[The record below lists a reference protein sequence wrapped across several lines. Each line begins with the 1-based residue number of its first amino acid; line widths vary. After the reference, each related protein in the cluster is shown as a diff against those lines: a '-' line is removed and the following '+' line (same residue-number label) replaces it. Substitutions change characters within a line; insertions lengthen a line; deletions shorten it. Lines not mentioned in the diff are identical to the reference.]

1 MKSSDALKW
10 SPIVAMDTQCDSID
24 IAKLRD
30 FALGL
35 GDLGEVSIS
44 RICLGDAFPIMRAG
58 LLTPYTMQTQEPD
71 VSPQAPAPSHSRDKD
86 YKVQRIEDDN
96 QSKIPKEKV
105 GRNKRDESAIAGL
118 RHQITKSHP
127 PQSSSVLRLT
137 ASQPRLPSTVPDSHE
152 AGMAMAS
159 CQSQGDTQPLSQG
172 VQEEFTSRIREQQ
185 GTSVPDTTGNQDR
198 SHSYQPGETGHI
210 DFVTDFEQAFTTQ
223 FEEQNGPDDDIDPI
237 SQAADV
243 RAELYPES
251 KRFQEPKT
259 PAATGNKRSRDGATL
274 SRENTTPRLPVNP
287 FAGQNGR
294 FEGMMNASQAF
305 KATQFTSPLPNQAIA
320 EGFSDRPSP
329 EMSNPP
335 RPSTA
340 DPLSSPAKLPRSN
353 MARAVTEPQTTY
365 VSMKESQAER
375 DRLSKLAA
383 PPAQEDSDDGFDSD
397 GSELRKRR
405 KRRRLEMEAKSL
417 FEGVTAQSRPG
428 SSGRGRGGRRAYIQ
442 RSSPR
447 RPSGRAPTE
456 AVLIS
461 DDPLAEGNDTEDET
475 EHEQERSE
483 SDTDSID
490 ELAEDNKENIGVKRV
505 QVPMTASRANPGR
518 TIRTSSQSS
527 PSRFRVQKSPSPMRS
542 MKVASELRPILSTAS
557 TEAAEALPK
566 ATQTVAI
573 VDSQPSRS
581 TNSRRSPKPVRQES
595 IVLQSSLDGRTVIPQ
610 SQLSPEAG
618 FDQPERRKGDRDPAG
633 TPNVPAS
640 STFQST
646 PNANSSAFPQ
656 KGRFDTAT
664 SEPGGEM
671 TVSVLTR
678 NDTTSTDHD
687 PTSPLRPSDDQAMAA
702 KRKSTAVAKEL
713 TPCREAALDPM
724 GERPPALDAV
734 MASDEGHRPLLQND
748 TNGLVSSEEQVTQ
761 IRVSSTI
768 PETSSAITRNEQ
780 QTASHSSLGRLMFT
794 HGAPRPGSDAEP
806 SHLVQSNA
814 STAFNTAATHLTTSP
829 TKSRYTQ
836 LSSKPS
842 TPNSKNTRSRTIAEI
857 AANPSPPDPIGSVDV
872 DVDFLSKD
880 DREFQAIMSG
890 SSPVLPARKRRR
902 GRDGQILQVADSETN
917 MVPPLPGS
925 EPPTSSAAEHVTSS
939 PHRQSVQQT
948 VEKTPATSPVT
959 EHRASSQPRPSIEQP
974 SGVVPDNSAVQKNGG
989 PTPSRDTAPPSA
1001 VQTNSRKRGRPR
1013 KDIKG
1018 DVEPEKHL
1026 MNRPEGN
1033 TPAAN
1038 KTLRIEV
1045 PQRRTSD
1052 PDGLASSEN
1061 GPIVAPNQV
1070 LAHFNGNC
1078 PGYYPATCVGIT
1090 GGEESQYRVRFDDG
1104 MIDTINGYGIKRL
1117 ELRRGDY
1124 VKLDQV
1130 GARKHVYIVER
1141 VHDRQ
1146 QPLLTPDPE
1155 TPRHDVPFA
1164 SKTLLTTSQT
1174 DIRGY
1179 ASVVV
1184 SLKQANASDKN
1195 SSNQSITVP
1204 VKDVYLTQTMWTSL
1218 KGRSYTYKPLHPP
1231 FTSRLHTP
1239 SERISNPSTPSSR
1252 SRRLKISNTTHPR
1265 STLQNSA
1272 STTTGIFATMAF
1284 AITNISDATLRTAL
1298 RHQIITN
1305 GGRLL
1310 ADGFDELLHIPSLGP
1325 ASPSKRSL
1333 KKNDSSTS
1341 SAFDLTETG
1350 KQTGFTCLLA
1360 DKHCRMAKYI
1370 QALAL
1375 GIPCLATRWVKDS
1388 VAKQCLLPWQPYL
1401 LAAGDSSFLGGAVR
1415 SRILPAFPPES
1426 TSLKDIIG
1434 SRAKPLE
1441 GDSVL
1446 LIMEKGEEEKMKSH
1460 PLITHA
1466 LGASKVSRAT
1476 SLEAAARATKDAE
1489 INGEPWTW
1497 VFSLDK
1503 EDKTEKALFGRG
1515 WGSRKRKRESGGGGN
1530 GSGLGGWTRVVGN
1543 EFVIQSLI
1551 LGQLVE

>member
-1 MKSSDALKW
+1 
-10 SPIVAMDTQCDSID
+10 MDTQCNSID
-24 IAKLRD
+24 IANLRE

-35 GDLGEVSIS
+35 GDPGEVSIS
-44 RICLGDAFPIMRAG
+44 SICPGDALPTMRAG
-58 LLTPYTMQTQEPD
+58 LLTPSTLQAQEPD
-71 VSPQAPAPSHSRDKD
+71 VSPQAPAPTNSRDYD
-86 YKVQRIEDDN
+86 HNVQRTEGDN

-105 GRNKRDESAIAGL
+105 GHNGRDESAVAGL

-127 PQSSSVLRLT
+127 PQSSSLLRLT

-159 CQSQGDTQPLSQG
+159 YQSQGDTQPLSQG

-185 GTSVPDTTGNQDR
+185 GTSVPDTTGIQDR

-210 DFVTDFEQAFTTQ
+210 DFVTDFEQPFTTQ
-223 FEEQNGPDDDIDPI
+223 FEERNGPDDDIDPI

-251 KRFQEPKT
+251 RRFQEPIT
-259 PAATGNKRSRDGATL
+259 PATAGNKRSRDGATL

-294 FEGMMNASQAF
+294 FEGMMDASQAF

-353 MARAVTEPQTTY
+353 MARAVIEPQTTY
-365 VSMKESQAER
+365 VSIQESQAER
-375 DRLSKLAA
+375 DRLSKLTA
-383 PPAQEDSDDGFDSD
+383 PLAQEDSDDGFDSD
-397 GSELRKRR
+397 GSELRRRR
-405 KRRRLEMEAKSL
+405 KRRRLEMEAKTL
-417 FEGVTAQSRPG
+417 FEGVTARARPG
-428 SSGRGRGGRRAYIQ
+428 SRGRGRGGRRAYIQ
-442 RSSPR
+442 RPSPR

-483 SDTDSID
+483 TDTDSID
-490 ELAEDNKENIGVKRV
+490 ELAEDNKENIGTKRV
-505 QVPMTASRANPGR
+505 QVPMTASRANLGR
-518 TIRTSSQSS
+518 TTRISSQSS
-527 PSRFRVQKSPSPMRS
+527 PSRFRSQNSLSPS
-542 MKVASELRPILSTAS
+542 MKVTSESRPILSTAS
-557 TEAAEALPK
+557 TEAAEFLPK
-566 ATQTVAI
+566 ASQTVAI
-573 VDSQPSRS
+573 VDSQLSRG
-581 TNSRRSPKPVRQES
+581 TKSRRSPKPVRQES
-595 IVLQSSLDGRTVIPQ
+595 VVLQSSLEVRTVIPQ
-610 SQLSPEAG
+610 SQLSPGAG
-618 FDQPERRKGDRDPAG
+618 NDQPGRRDGDGDPAG

-640 STFQST
+640 PTIQST
-646 PNANSSAFPQ
+646 PNANSSAFLQTGIPCI
-656 KGRFDTAT
+656 AT
-664 SEPGGEM
+664 SRQGGRM
-671 TVSVLTR
+671 PVSVPAR

-687 PTSPLRPSDDQAMAA
+687 PSSPLRPSDNQAIAA
-702 KRKSTAVAKEL
+702 THESTATAKESA
-713 TPCREAALDPM
+713 PSREAALGPM
-724 GERPPALDAV
+724 SERQRDKPALGAV
-734 MASDEGHRPLLQND
+734 ITSDDGNRPQSQTH
-748 TNGLVSSEEQVTQ
+748 TNGLASSEEQVTQ
-761 IRVSSTI
+761 IRASSTI
-768 PETSSAITRNEQ
+768 PETSCAMTRIEQ
-780 QTASHSSLGRLMFT
+780 RTASRSPSGRLRST
-794 HGAPRPGSDAEP
+794 HGASRPDPNAEH
-806 SHLVQSNA
+806 SNLVQSNA
-814 STAFNTAATHLTTSP
+814 STAFHTAATHLTSST
-829 TKSRYTQ
+829 TKSRTTQ

-842 TPNSKNTRSRTIAEI
+842 TPTSKNTRSRTIAEI
-857 AANPSPPDPIGSVDV
+857 AANPSPSDPTGSVDV

-880 DREFQAIMSG
+880 DRDFQAVMSG

-902 GRDGQILQVADSETN
+902 GRNGQILQVADSESN
-917 MVPPLPGS
+917 ILPPPPGS
-925 EPPTSSAAEHVTSS
+925 EPPTSSAVENIASS
-939 PHRQSVQQT
+939 SHRHSVEPT
-948 VEKTPATSPVT
+948 VEKTPATTPVT
-959 EHRASSQPRPSIEQP
+959 EDRASSQPRPTVEQP
-974 SGVVPDNSAVQKNGG
+974 SGVASDNSAVQKNGG
-989 PTPSRDTAPPSA
+989 RTSFKNTAPLPSA
-1001 VQTNSRKRGRPR
+1001 LQNNSRKRGRPR
-1013 KDIKG
+1013 KDIKV
-1018 DVEPEKHL
+1018 DIEPDRHFT
-1026 MNRPEGN
+1026 NRPEGD
-1033 TPAAN
+1033 TSAAN
-1038 KTLRIEV
+1038 QTLRIEV
-1045 PQRRTSD
+1045 PRRLTSD
-1052 PDGLASSEN
+1052 PNGSAKSEN

-1070 LAHFNGNC
+1070 FAHFNGNC
-1078 PGYYPATCVGIT
+1078 PGYYPATCIGIT
-1090 GGEESQYRVRFDDG
+1090 GGEESQYRVRFEDG

-1146 QPLLTPDPE
+1146 HPLLTPDPE
-1155 TPRHDVPFA
+1155 TPRHHLPFT
-1164 SKTLLTTSQT
+1164 SRTSFSISQT

-1179 ASVVV
+1179 TSLVV
-1184 SLKQANASDKN
+1184 SLKQANVSDKN
-1195 SSNQSITVP
+1195 SSNQSMTVP
-1204 VKDVYLTQTMWTSL
+1204 VKDIYLTQTMWTSL
-1218 KGRSYTYKPLHPP
+1218 KDRAYTYEPLPP
-1231 FTSRLHTP
+1231 AFPSRLQTP
-1239 SERISNPSTPSSR
+1239 SERTSNPSTPSSR
-1252 SRRLKISNTTHPR
+1252 SRRLKTSSTTHPR
-1265 STLQNSA
+1265 STRHAPA
-1272 STTTGIFATMAF
+1272 STTTGIFTTMAF
-1284 AITNISDATLRTAL
+1284 AITNISDATLRTVL
-1298 RHQIITN
+1298 RHQITTN

-1325 ASPSKRSL
+1325 ASPSKRSP
-1333 KKNDSSTS
+1333 KKSDSATSS

-1375 GIPCLATRWVKDS
+1375 GIPCLATRWIQDC
-1388 VAKQCLLPWQPYL
+1388 VAKLRVLPWQPYL

-1415 SRILPAFPPES
+1415 SRILPAFPPE
-1426 TSLKDIIG
+1426 TTTLTDIIG
-1434 SRAKPLE
+1434 TRAKPLD

-1503 EDKTEKALFGRG
+1503 EDKTEKTLFGRG
-1515 WGSRKRKRESGGGGN
+1515 VGGRKRKRESGVKGNGVGGQGGG
-1530 GSGLGGWTRVVGN
+1530 TRVVGN

>member
-1 MKSSDALKW
+1 
-10 SPIVAMDTQCDSID
+10 MDTQCDSID

-30 FALGL
+30 FALGI
-35 GDLGEVSIS
+35 GDLGEVSIFK
-44 RICLGDAFPIMRAG
+44 ICPGDAFPIMRAG
-58 LLTPYTMQTQEPD
+58 LLTPSTMQTQEPD
-71 VSPQAPAPSHSRDKD
+71 VSPQIPAPTNSRDND
-86 YKVQRIEDDN
+86 YKAQRIEDDS
-96 QSKIPKEKV
+96 QSKTPEDKV
-105 GRNKRDESAIAGL
+105 GHNGRDGSAVAGL
-118 RHQITKSHP
+118 RHQTKKSHP
-127 PQSSSVLRLT
+127 PRASSVLRLT
-137 ASQPRLPSTVPDSHE
+137 ASQPRLPSTVADSHE
-152 AGMAMAS
+152 IRMAMAGY
-159 CQSQGDTQPLSQG
+159 QSQGDTQPLSQG
-172 VQEEFTSRIREQQ
+172 VQEEFTSRIKERQ
-185 GTSVPDTTGNQDR
+185 GMSITDTTGMQDR
-198 SHSYQPGETGHI
+198 SYSYQPGETGHI
-210 DFVTDFEQAFTTQ
+210 DFVTDYEQPSAAY
-223 FEEQNGPDDDIDPI
+223 FEEHNGADDDIDPI

-259 PAATGNKRSRDGATL
+259 PATAGNKRSKDGATL

-287 FAGQNGR
+287 FASQNGR

-353 MARAVTEPQTTY
+353 MARAVTEPQTRY

-383 PPAQEDSDDGFDSD
+383 PLAQEDSDDGFDSD
-397 GSELRKRR
+397 GSELRRRR

-417 FEGVTAQSRPG
+417 FEGVTAGPRPG
-428 SSGRGRGGRRAYIQ
+428 SSGPGRGGRRAYTQ

-518 TIRTSSQSS
+518 TTRISSQLS

-542 MKVASELRPILSTAS
+542 MEASKMRPILSTAS
-557 TEAAEALPK
+557 TEAAGSLPK

-581 TNSRRSPKPVRQES
+581 TNSRRSPNPFRQES
-595 IVLQSSLDGRTVIPQ
+595 VVFQSSLDMHTVVPQ
-610 SQLSPEAG
+610 SQVSLEAG
-618 FDQPERRKGDRDPAG
+618 SGARDGVRPPAG
-633 TPNVPAS
+633 TPNVPTGSAIQS
-640 STFQST
+640 S
-646 PNANSSAFPQ
+646 PNTSSSAFPQ
-656 KGRFDTAT
+656 AGHPDTAT
-664 SEPGGEM
+664 SGQGRRTP
-671 TVSVLTR
+671 VSVPTR
-678 NDTTSTDHD
+678 NDTTSTDHNSSSSLC
-687 PTSPLRPSDDQAMAA
+687 PPDDQAMAA
-702 KRKSTAVAKEL
+702 KHKSTAVAKDL
-713 TPCREAALDPM
+713 TPSHEAALDTISEKPR
-724 GERPPALDAV
+724 EKPALGDINT
-734 MASDEGHRPLLQND
+734 SDEGHRPQSQHD
-748 TNGLVSSEEQVTQ
+748 THGLTSLEEQTTQ

-768 PETSSAITRNEQ
+768 PETSSAMTRIEQ
-780 QTASHSSLGRLMFT
+780 QISSHSSSGRRMFT
-794 HGAPRPGSDAEP
+794 NGASRPDSGAEP
-806 SHLVQSNA
+806 SHLVQSDA
-814 STAFNTAATHLTTSP
+814 STTFNTAATHLPTSP
-829 TKSRYTQ
+829 IKSRNTQ
-836 LSSKPS
+836 GPSKPS

-902 GRDGQILQVADSETN
+902 GRNGQILLVADSDTN
-917 MVPPLPGS
+917 MVPPPPGS
-925 EPPTSSAAEHVTSS
+925 EPPTSSAAENVASS
-939 PHRQSVQQT
+939 PQRQGVEHTVQ
-948 VEKTPATSPVT
+948 KTPATSPGI
-959 EHRASSQPRPSIEQP
+959 EDRASSQPRLGVEQP
-974 SGVVPDNSAVQKNGG
+974 SEVISDNSAVQKHSGR
-989 PTPSRDTAPPSA
+989 TPSRDTAPPPSA
-1001 VQTNSRKRGRPR
+1001 MQTNSRKRGRPR
-1013 KDIKG
+1013 KNIKG
-1018 DVEPEKHL
+1018 DVEL
-1026 MNRPEGN
+1026 DRQSTNRPERD
-1033 TPAAN
+1033 TSAAN

-1045 PQRRTSD
+1045 PQRRTGD
-1052 PDGLASSEN
+1052 PNGSASSES
-1061 GPIVAPNQV
+1061 GPIIAPNQV

-1078 PGYYPATCVGIT
+1078 PGYYPATCIGIT
-1090 GGEESQYRVRFDDG
+1090 GGEDSQYRVRFDDG

-1130 GARKHVYIVER
+1130 GARKHVYIIER

-1146 QPLLTPDPE
+1146 QALLTPDPE
-1155 TPRHDVPFA
+1155 TPRHHVP
-1164 SKTLLTTSQT
+1164 LTSRTSLGTSQT

-1184 SLKQANASDKN
+1184 TLKQANAPDKN

-1218 KGRSYTYKPLHPP
+1218 KDRSYTYKPLHPP
-1231 FTSRLHTP
+1231 FPSRLQTP

-1252 SRRLKISNTTHPR
+1252 SRRLKTSSTTHPH
-1265 STLQNSA
+1265 STLQTSSA
-1272 STTTGIFATMAF
+1272 STTTGIFTTMAF

-1298 RHQIITN
+1298 RHQITTN

-1325 ASPSKRSL
+1325 ASPSKRSP
-1333 KKNDSSTS
+1333 KKNGSATS
-1341 SAFDLTETG
+1341 FSAFDLTETG

-1375 GIPCLATRWVKDS
+1375 GIPCLSTRWIQDC
-1388 VAKQCLLPWQPYL
+1388 VAKQRLLPWQPYL

-1415 SRILPAFPPES
+1415 SRILPTFPPES

-1434 SRAKPLE
+1434 TRGKPLD

-1466 LGASKVSRAT
+1466 LGASKVSRAA

-1515 WGSRKRKRESGGGGN
+1515 LGGRKRKRESGVGGN
-1530 GSGLGGWTRVVGN
+1530 GINGHGGVTRVVGN